1 MNRTNELLVIEL
13 WKPLK
18 KEVVG
23 ASELEF
29 IQESSEKRFGTGVSP
44 ATIARA
50 LADHGALLRHP
61 DILATDMRWREHNL
75 LLTAED
81 LTFGTLAAATA
92 LIEKL
97 ELLREQFEGDTA
109 RLEHLRQS
117 VLQVK
122 NELELLAASEKCG
135 NRKLAGE
142 VAQWLTVWLQTP
154 QIFREWLS
162 LRCATAEFRQD
173 FQDFAG
179 LTR

>member
-13 WKPLK
+13 WKPLN

-29 IQESSEKRFGTGVSP
+29 IQESSEKSFGTGVSP
-44 ATIARA
+44 ASIARA

-61 DILATDMRWREHNL
+61 DILATDMRWRERNL

-97 ELLREQFEGDTA
+97 ELLREQFEEDDTA
-109 RLEHLRQS
+109 RLGHLRQS
-117 VLQVK
+117 VQQLK
-122 NELELLAASEKCG
+122 NELELLAAGEKCD
-135 NRKLAGE
+135 NRKLARE

-162 LRCATAEFRQD
+162 LRRATTDFRD
-173 FQDFAG
+173 CFGSAN
-179 LTR
+179 

>member
-13 WKPLK
+13 WKPLN

-29 IQESSEKRFGTGVSP
+29 IQESSEKSFGTGVSP
-44 ATIARA
+44 ASIARA

-97 ELLREQFEGDTA
+97 ELLREQFEDNPAGLD
-109 RLEHLRQS
+109 HLRQS
-117 VLQVK
+117 VLK
-122 NELELLAASEKCG
+122 IKTELELLGASKKTP
-135 NRKLAGE
+135 NKDLARE

-162 LRCATAEFRQD
+162 LRCATADFRD
-173 FQDFAG
+173 CFG
-179 LTR
+179 TCSS